1 MKKHLP
7 RITLLLLCVLRP
19 FARVFNMLAYL
30 AAYLDE
36 SAGFLI
42 DLAALVWG
50 IVGAAVALGL
60 VFRVM
65 RKVGAYMTFA
75 VTGLDILACLYFAV
89 INGGLMMLFILISLF
104 FSATMLLLAIIT
116 LRTLDSEF
124 LSDRLKARKVPRT
137 QESKRPL

>member
-1 MKKHLP
+1 MKKHIP
-7 RITLLLLCVLRP
+7 QIALLLLCILRP

-50 IVGAAVALGL
+50 IVGVAVALGL

-65 RKVGAYMTFA
+65 RKIGAYMTFA
-75 VTGLDILACLYFAV
+75 VTGLDILAGLFFAV

-104 FSATMLLLAIIT
+104 LSSTMLLLAVIT
-116 LRTLDSEF
+116 LRTLDGEF
-124 LSDRLKARKVPRT
+124 LSARLKARKESRT
-137 QESKRPL
+137 K

>member
-7 RITLLLLCVLRP
+7 RIALLLLCILRP
-19 FARVFNMLAYL
+19 FARVFNMLAYF

-65 RKVGAYMTFA
+65 RKIGAYMTFA

-104 FSATMLLLAIIT
+104 LSAAMLLLAIIT

-124 LSDRLKARKVPRT
+124 LSDRLKARKVSRT
-137 QESKRPL
+137 Q